1 MRRQGRGSLS
11 RGHRRPATHAA
22 RTGRRP
28 SRRHRRY
35 TSLSY
40 NAHPEPHRYNAAYNA
55 AVQGLATLGQP
66 PDDAHHRMTF
76 IEGLA
81 PARNTKVNLLL
92 AIGLWRRTNA
102 GVDQMR
108 ELAGAVR
115 DALVDA
121 DAGAL
126 FCAPRSAASALSC
139 ALHPLDEFDSR
150 HAAVPRTRSLH
161 SSRSRRAPESIGMAA
176 SSR

>member
-81 PARNTKVNLLL
+81 PARSTKVNPVSYTHLTLPT
-92 AIGLWRRTNA
+92 IYS
-102 GVDQMR
+102 V
-108 ELAGAVR
+108 
-115 DALVDA
+115 
-121 DAGAL
+121 
-126 FCAPRSAASALSC
+126 
-139 ALHPLDEFDSR
+139 
-150 HAAVPRTRSLH
+150 
-161 SSRSRRAPESIGMAA
+161 
-176 SSR
+176 

>member
-66 PDDAHHRMTF
+66 PDDAQDVGLLEDGGVR
-76 IEGLA
+76 EGGDERGRGVI
-81 PARNTKVNLLL
+81 PGAR
-92 AIGLWRRTNA
+92 GGGG
-102 GVDQMR
+102 GV
-108 ELAGAVR
+108 
-115 DALVDA
+115 
-121 DAGAL
+121 
-126 FCAPRSAASALSC
+126 
-139 ALHPLDEFDSR
+139 
-150 HAAVPRTRSLH
+150 
-161 SSRSRRAPESIGMAA
+161 
-176 SSR
+176 